1 MELPPEKE
9 RKVHPVSRLELFENE
24 LYQEDLKKSSR
35 IGREKHKKQE
45 SGSR

>member
-24 LYQEDLKKSSR
+24 LYQDLKKSSR